1 MSDQRDNTSEGNRAS
16 GHAGGAPRLSEL
28 APAITIHAQMS
39 QTRGVTVNGIELLFD
54 DTRIRLTFEA
64 DRNVADV
71 FGREMAEF
79 VTGLCHEAPE
89 NGKMLSLPDL
99 KASISGCELEGAA
112 ILARAYA
119 ENVAAITIRLRRLQG
134 NALALLQPGVL
145 RDDATSRALERA
157 VDEAIER
164 IYVPLR
170 NFETSIDLALR
181 EGRRGEAE
189 RIHAQIIAFRTEI
202 DNICYN
208 FERLLADDLAR
219 RDAARPALPPVEDV
233 EEESGS
239 EQSPGGPPYLRL
251 IPGNR

>member
-1 MSDQRDNTSEGNRAS
+1 MSDETGKGPENGGAS
-16 GHAGGAPRLSEL
+16 GSTDGARRLSEF

-39 QTRGVTVNGIELLFD
+39 GDRGVTVNGVELLVD
-54 DTRIRLTFEA
+54 DTRIRLTFET

-71 FGREMAEF
+71 FGPEMAEF
-79 VTGLCHEAPE
+79 VTGLCNQAPE
-89 NGKMLSLPDL
+89 NGRLLSLPDL
-99 KASISGCELEGAA
+99 RADISGCELEGAA

-145 RDDATSRALERA
+145 RDDANARALERA

-219 RDAARPALPPVEDV
+219 RDAARPALPPVDDPED
-233 EEESGS
+233 ETA
-239 EQSPGGPPYLRL
+239 EQPAGGPSYLRL
-251 IPGNR
+251 VPGNG